1 MYSTEC
7 SRDCNESHPV
17 STRTTQI
24 AAWTIEV
31 LRFRCG
37 HRFLSNI
44 DKSGKTGHLIG
55 GLGGGLGEVG
65 HEQLPC
71 IYVSRLFI
79 LQSHGELCIYVS
91 GQSRSPGNFS
101 CSGAMSLAIIAACM
115 QLRYHMFDIRK
126 L

>member
-17 STRTTQI
+17 STRITQV

-31 LRFRCG
+31 LRFRCS
-37 HRFLSNI
+37 HRFLSNF
-44 DKSGKTGHLIG
+44 DKSGKSGHLIG
-55 GLGGGLGEVG
+55 ALGGGLGEVG

-79 LQSHGELCIYVS
+79 LQSHRELMSVVS
-91 GQSRSPGNFS
+91 
-101 CSGAMSLAIIAACM
+101 LDH
-115 QLRYHMFDIRK
+115 L
-126 L
+126 